1 MEFGPRPLTE
11 CLNAILA
18 HTAFVKDGRIAKGTR
33 LNSDHLERLEA
44 AGIKQLVV
52 ANLEDNELDE
62 DDAASQLAAALMPT
76 NVRLSEAKTGRLN
89 IYARDRGLL
98 RFDRKKLRAIN
109 LINEGVTLATVQHNQ
124 LVEAGDMIATL
135 KIIPYGVPQ
144 SVVADVIAYTD
155 HCPILTFHAIRPR
168 SFSLIQ
174 TRVPGMKDQIFKTT
188 EETTKAR
195 LNQLGCALVDS
206 RIVAHTPD
214 AVKDA
219 IHNTEQ
225 YGPDGF
231 LICGASAIADRR
243 DVVPAGILAAGG
255 KVDHLGMPVDPGN
268 LLMMARINDKPIVGM
283 PGCARSPR
291 LNGFDWVLHLLLADL
306 PVDNTEIADMAAGGL
321 LMEIASRPL
330 PRKMTERKQLDQISI
345 GAVLLAAGESRRMG
359 ETNKLMLEID
369 SVPVIRR
376 TAINLI
382 DAGIKDIVVVTGHQK
397 NMVTEALQGLPLRF
411 SHNANYSSGQA
422 TSLACGILQLA
433 ANAHGAALIALGD
446 MPFVSAELITA
457 LLHDHASL
465 SDAEHRISF
474 PVFAGRRGN
483 PVIWGKTFFEQLTRL
498 SGDIGGRTI
507 LAQHRNAANSLS
519 WHDNSIHQ
527 DIDAPDDFYSSG

>member
-1 MEFGPRPLTE
+1 
-11 CLNAILA
+11 
-18 HTAFVKDGRIAKGTR
+18 
-33 LNSDHLERLEA
+33 
-44 AGIKQLVV
+44 
-52 ANLEDNELDE
+52 
-62 DDAASQLAAALMPT
+62 
-76 NVRLSEAKTGRLN
+76 
-89 IYARDRGLL
+89 
-98 RFDRKKLRAIN
+98 
-109 LINEGVTLATVQHNQ
+109 
-124 LVEAGDMIATL
+124 
-135 KIIPYGVPQ
+135 
-144 SVVADVIAYTD
+144 
-155 HCPILTFHAIRPR
+155 
-168 SFSLIQ
+168 
-174 TRVPGMKDQIFKTT
+174 
-188 EETTKAR
+188 
-195 LNQLGCALVDS
+195 
-206 RIVAHTPD
+206 
-214 AVKDA
+214 
-219 IHNTEQ
+219 
-225 YGPDGF
+225 
-231 LICGASAIADRR
+231 
-243 DVVPAGILAAGG
+243 
-255 KVDHLGMPVDPGN
+255 
-268 LLMMARINDKPIVGM
+268 
-283 PGCARSPR
+283 
-291 LNGFDWVLHLLLADL
+291 
-306 PVDNTEIADMAAGGL
+306 MAAGGL

-422 TSLACGILQLA
+422 TSLACGIRQLA